1 MTSLGEGDGSGLIL
15 IRPFTTARECMEV
28 GGPGYFGTE
37 FGGCSEAVLSCAQG
51 HDGSR
56 GPAGGGCS
64 EEGPAENWQPIRIPT
79 SSEFGH
85 RDSYGSAI
93 AIWIGRSGKVPWIV
107 LLWDLI
113 A

>member
-1 MTSLGEGDGSGLIL
+1 MTSLGDDGSGLIR
-15 IRPFTTARECMEV
+15 IRPFTTALEV
-28 GGPGYFGTE
+28 GGPSYFGTQ
-37 FGGCSEAVLSCAQG
+37 FGGCFEVVLSSGQG
-51 HDGSR
+51 HNGSR
-56 GPAGGGCS
+56 GPAEGGCS

-85 RDSYGSAI
+85 RGSYGSAI